1 MDITPL
7 EEVVFQEVETYID
20 RRHNTVAQY
29 IATRPIM
36 DLCLTAVRRPGAR
49 VLKRLWEQE
58 GIDIEGIQ
66 EAAWVEETDTERV

>member
-1 MDITPL
+1 ML
-7 EEVVFQEVETYID
+7 EAVMQEVETYVA
-20 RRHNTVAQY
+20 RRHKTVTKY

-49 VLKRLWEQE
+49 VLKRLWEKE

-66 EAAWVEETDTERV
+66 EAARVEETEAERV